1 MIKKYIE
8 IKKEISSAI
17 TIDNQIPSTPKN
29 GGSTITNINCNTKVL
44 IKEIN
49 ADTNPLFN
57 AVKKEDEKILIPANI
72 KENEYI

>member
-17 TIDNQIPSTPKN
+17 TIDSQIPSTPKN

-49 ADTNPLFN
+49 ADTKPLFK
-57 AVKKEDEKILIPANI
+57 AVKKEDEKILIPENI
-72 KENEYI
+72 NEKEYI